1 MSRALETFLDY
12 LTIQKGLSANSINA
26 YENDLRAFEEFL
38 KKDIINASSD
48 DVISFLSSF
57 ENKRTLNRKLSAI
70 NSFFSF
76 SLEQRYIN
84 EKPSVKQAKVPKSLP
99 KFLDYEDIQKSLK
112 LIDRSTVFGL
122 RDYALILF
130 LYASGTR
137 VSEAI
142 EAKQDDIIEGWLR
155 IRMGKGEKE
164 RLVPIAKEA
173 LKALMLYIEQ
183 RGCDSEYLFTNYRC
197 QKISRISVFKITKK
211 YLNTS
216 PHTLRHSFATSMV
229 INGADL
235 RAVQELLGHSSITT
249 TQIYTHI
256 QRQNLMDSL
265 YTYHPLGRSFV

>member
-1 MSRALETFLDY
+1 MSRAVETFLDY
-12 LTIQKGLSANSINA
+12 LTIQKGLSPNSISS
-26 YENDLRAFEEFL
+26 YKNDLYSFEEFF
-38 KKDIINASSD
+38 KKDIINASSE
-48 DVISFLSSF
+48 DVIKFLSSF

-76 SLEQRYIN
+76 CLSQRYID
-84 EKPSVKQAKVPKSLP
+84 EKPSVKQAKVPKNLP
-99 KFLDYEDIQKSLK
+99 KFLEYEDIKKSLK
-112 LIDRSTVFGL
+112 LIDRSTVFGA

-130 LYASGTR
+130 LYASGAR

-142 EAKQDDIIEGWLR
+142 DAKEDDIIEGWLR

-164 RLVPIAKEA
+164 RLVPIATEA
-173 LKALMLYIEQ
+173 LKALMVYIEN
-183 RGCDSEYLFTNYRC
+183 RGCDSEYLFTNYKC
-197 QKISRISVFKITKK
+197 QKISRISVFNITKK

-265 YTYHPLGRSFV
+265 YSYHPLGRGA